1 MNTSEE
7 QRAGLFVLGAT
18 HHSAPIEVR
27 EKLSLSEA
35 ANEQFHIKL
44 SKLSTLREFS
54 ILNTC
59 NRIEFY
65 GVAESE
71 ETIHQIQR
79 LFCEQQGFAEDE
91 FEKIRLSI
99 RDFDAVQHLLSV
111 ASGLDSQLIGET
123 EVFGQ
128 IKDAYAQ
135 AQQRKNTGPVLNKV
149 FQKAFHAAKH
159 VRTNTSINSGQVSV
173 ANVAVD
179 LAKSI
184 FGELKDTRIL
194 LLGAGE
200 IGEKTA
206 RAFQSRGAGSI
217 TVSSRHLERA
227 MNLASSLDATALPFE
242 LREGHIADFDI
253 IVCSTTAP
261 GSIIS
266 ISAVEKAL
274 EKRSARPLFLI
285 DLAMP
290 RDIDFHV
297 SELTNTYLYNLDDLA
312 AIADENRTARE
323 SEVAKCQHL
332 ITERAQALWKQAE
345 SQLANDIAR
354 AP

>member
-1 MNTSEE
+1 MNPSEE
-7 QRAGLFVLGAT
+7 QRAGLFVLGTT
-18 HHSAPIEVR
+18 HHNAPLAVR
-27 EKLSLSEA
+27 EKLSVSET
-35 ANEQFHIKL
+35 ANEQLHAKL
-44 SKLSTLREFS
+44 SNIGTLREFS

-65 GVAESE
+65 GVAETE
-71 ETIHQIQR
+71 DTIRQIQR
-79 LFCEQQGFAEDE
+79 LFCEQQEFPEDE
-91 FEKIRLSI
+91 FAKICLSI

-123 EVFGQ
+123 EIFGQ

-135 AQQRKNTGPVLNKV
+135 AQKRQSTGPVLNRV

-159 VRTNTSINSGQVSV
+159 VRTHTAITSGQVSV

-179 LAKSI
+179 LANSI
-184 FGELKDTRIL
+184 FGNLTDTRIL

-206 RAFQSRGAGSI
+206 RAFQSRGASSI
-217 TVSSRHLERA
+217 TVASRHLERA
-227 MNLASSLDATALPFE
+227 MKLASALDATALPFE

-253 IVCSTTAP
+253 IVCSTSAP

-266 ISAVEKAL
+266 VSAVQEAL
-274 EKRSARPLFLI
+274 KKRSARPLFLI

-290 RDIDFHV
+290 RDIDFRV
-297 SELTNTYLYNLDDLA
+297 GELPNTYLYNLDDLA
-312 AIADENRTARE
+312 TIAEENRTARE
-323 SEVAKCQHL
+323 SEVTKCQQL
-332 ITERAQALWKQAE
+332 IAERAQALWKQAE
-345 SQLANDIAR
+345 SRL
-354 AP
+354 

>member
-18 HHSAPIEVR
+18 HHSAPLEVR
-27 EKLSLSEA
+27 EKLSVSET
-35 ANEQFHIKL
+35 ANEQLHTKL
-44 SKLSTLREFS
+44 SNLGTLREFS

-65 GVAESE
+65 GVAETE

-79 LFCEQQGFAEDE
+79 IFCEQQDFGEDE

-123 EVFGQ
+123 EIFGQ
-128 IKDAYAQ
+128 IKEAYAQ
-135 AQQRKNTGPVLNKV
+135 AQRRQSTGPVLNKV

-159 VRTNTSINSGQVSV
+159 VRTNTAINSGQVSV

-179 LAKSI
+179 LANSI
-184 FGELKDTRIL
+184 FGDLKDTRIL

-217 TVSSRHLERA
+217 TVASRHLERA
-227 MNLASSLDATALPFE
+227 MNLASTLDATALPFE
-242 LREGHIADFDI
+242 LRDRHLADFDI
-253 IVCSTTAP
+253 IVGSTAAP

-266 ISAVEKAL
+266 VSAVKEAL
-274 EKRSARPLFLI
+274 KSRSARPLFLI

-290 RDIDFHV
+290 RDIDFQV
-297 SELTNTYLYNLDDLA
+297 GDLPNTYLYNLDDLA
-312 AIADENRTARE
+312 AIADGNRSARE
-323 SEVAKCQHL
+323 SEIAKCQQ
-332 ITERAQALWKQAE
+332 IIAERALTLWKQAK
-345 SQLANDIAR
+345 SRL
-354 AP
+354 

>member
-1 MNTSEE
+1 MTTPEE

-18 HHSAPIEVR
+18 HHRAPLEVR
-27 EKLSLSEA
+27 EKLSVSEA
-35 ANEQFHIKL
+35 ANEQLHAKL
-44 SKLSTLREFS
+44 ANLGTLREFS

-65 GVAESE
+65 GVAENE
-71 ETIHQIQR
+71 ETISQIQR

-91 FEKIRLSI
+91 FEKIRLNI

-123 EVFGQ
+123 EIFGQ

-135 AQQRKNTGPVLNKV
+135 AQLRQSTGPVLNRV
-149 FQKAFHAAKH
+149 FQKAFNAAKH
-159 VRTNTSINSGQVSV
+159 VRTHTSITSGQVSV
-173 ANVAVD
+173 ANVAVE
-179 LAKSI
+179 LANSI
-184 FGELKDTRIL
+184 FGELSDTRIL

-206 RAFQSRGAGSI
+206 RAFQSRGASSI
-217 TVSSRHLERA
+217 TVASRHLERA

-242 LREGHIADFDI
+242 LRDRHLGDFDI
-253 IVCSTTAP
+253 IVSSTAAP

-266 ISAVEKAL
+266 VSAVQKAL
-274 EKRSARPLFLI
+274 KKRSARPLFLI

-290 RDIDFHV
+290 RDIDFKV
-297 SELTNTYLYNLDDLA
+297 GDLPNTYLYNLDDLA
-312 AIADENRTARE
+312 TIAEENRTARE
-323 SEVAKCQHL
+323 SEVTKCQQL
-332 ITERAQALWKQAE
+332 ITERALALWKQAE
-345 SQLANDIAR
+345 SRL
-354 AP
+354 